1 MFNRRERRQTKKNL
15 KKVNK
20 IIDNLEPKIN
30 KALAKDDLSPK
41 ARQNIEEVFGE
52 LKGFRAKDSQEIL
65 SEYKKQNKNDA
76 E

>member
-65 SEYKKQNKNDA
+65 SEYKKQNKNDT

>member
-41 ARQNIEEVFGE
+41 ARQNIEEIFGE

-65 SEYKKQNKNDA
+65 SEYKKQNNDDT

>member
-65 SEYKKQNKNDA
+65 SEYKKQNKSDT

>member
-41 ARQNIEEVFGE
+41 ARQNIEEIFGE
-52 LKGFRAKDSQEIL
+52 LKGFRAKDTQEIL
-65 SEYKKQNKNDA
+65 SEYKKQNKDDT

>member
-41 ARQNIEEVFGE
+41 ARQNIEEIFGE

-65 SEYKKQNKNDA
+65 GEYKKQNKKDT

>member
-65 SEYKKQNKNDA
+65 SEYKKQNKDDT